1 MRGSLVFNLFLLA
14 IPAYFVWSCFSYVPT
29 ARYIPLLIGIPA
41 LVLQVWVILQ
51 ERSPSRSG
59 AFDLSILDLGGGQ
72 RLAPAQAESTHPAD
86 EGRQVILIS
95 LWMAL
100 YFVLFCLVGAYP
112 ATFSFVVL
120 FLLVSS
126 RTSWRLALAISTGT
140 VVTLWALFGLIMRY
154 QLYEG
159 ALFGGLVPPL

>member
-1 MRGSLVFNLFLLA
+1 MRGSLVFNLFLLV
-14 IPAYFVWSCFSYVPT
+14 IPAYFVWSCFSYVLT

-41 LVLQVWVILQ
+41 LVLQAWVILQ

-59 AFDLSILDLGGGQ
+59 AFDLSILDLGRGQ
-72 RLAPAQAESTHPAD
+72 GSAPAQAESTHPAD
-86 EGRQVILIS
+86 EGRQVIIIS
-95 LWMAL
+95 AWMAL
-100 YFVLFCLVGAYP
+100 YFVVFVFFGAYP
-112 ATFSFVVL
+112 ATFSFIVL
-120 FLLVSS
+120 FLRISS

-140 VVTLWALFGLIMRY
+140 VVTLWVLFGLIMKY

>member
-1 MRGSLVFNLFLLA
+1 MKGSLVFNLFLLA
-14 IPAYFVWSCFSYVPT
+14 IPAYFVWSCFSYLST
-29 ARYIPLLIGIPA
+29 ARYIPLIIGIPV
-41 LVLQVWVILQ
+41 LVLQFWVILQ

-59 AFDLSILDLGGGQ
+59 AFDVSILDLGGGQ

-86 EGRQVILIS
+86 EGWQVILIS

-100 YFVLFCLVGAYP
+100 YFVLFCLVVAYP

-140 VVTLWALFGLIMRY
+140 VVTLWVLFGLIMRY

-159 ALFGGLVPPL
+159 AFFGGLVPPL

>member
-1 MRGSLVFNLFLLA
+1 MKGSLVFNLFLLA
-14 IPAYFVWSCFSYVPT
+14 IPAYFVWSSFSYVST
-29 ARYIPLLIGIPA
+29 ARYIPLIIGIPV

-51 ERSPSRSG
+51 ERFPSRSG
-59 AFDLSILDLGGGQ
+59 TFDLSILDLAQGRGS
-72 RLAPAQAESTHPAD
+72 APAQAESTHPAD
-86 EGRQVILIS
+86 EGRQVIIIS
-95 LWMAL
+95 SWLAL

-112 ATFSFVVL
+112 ATFGYIVL

-140 VVTLWALFGLIMRY
+140 VVTLWVLFRLIMRY

>member
-29 ARYIPLLIGIPA
+29 ARYIPLLVGIPA

-51 ERSPSRSG
+51 ERSPPRTG
-59 AFDLSILDLGGGQ
+59 AFDLSILDLGRAQG
-72 RLAPAQAESTHPAD
+72 LPPARAESTHPAD
-86 EGRQVILIS
+86 EGRRVIIIS

-100 YFVLFCLVGAYP
+100 YFVLFVFVGAYP
-112 ATFSFVVL
+112 ATFGFVVL
-120 FLLVSS
+120 FLLLSS
-126 RTSWRLALAISTGT
+126 RTSWWLALAISTGT
-140 VVTLWALFGLIMRY
+140 VVTLWALFRLIMRY
-154 QLYEG
+154 ELYEG

>member
-1 MRGSLVFNLFLLA
+1 MRGSLAFNLFLLA
-14 IPAYFVWSCFSYVPT
+14 IPAYFVWSCFSYVST

-59 AFDLSILDLGGGQ
+59 AFDVSILDLGGAQG
-72 RLAPAQAESTHPAD
+72 LAPAQAESTHPAD
-86 EGRQVILIS
+86 EGRQVIIIS

-100 YFVLFCLVGAYP
+100 YFVLFVFLGAYP
-112 ATFSFVVL
+112 STFGFVVL
-120 FLLVSS
+120 FLLISS

-140 VVTLWALFGLIMRY
+140 LVTLWVLFRLIMRY

>member
-1 MRGSLVFNLFLLA
+1 MRGSLVFNLFLLV

-41 LVLQVWVILQ
+41 LVLQFWVILQ

-59 AFDLSILDLGGGQ
+59 TFDLSILDLGGG
-72 RLAPAQAESTHPAD
+72 RKLAPAQAQSTHPAG
-86 EGRQVILIS
+86 EGRQVILIT

-100 YFVLFCLVGAYP
+100 YFVVFVFFGAYP
-112 ATFSFVVL
+112 ATFSFIVL
-120 FLLVSS
+120 FLLISS
-126 RTSWRLALAISTGT
+126 RTSWRLALAISAGT
-140 VVTLWALFGLIMRY
+140 VVTLWVLFGLIMKY